1 MTSSSINVHHR
12 DMMFT
17 TDVTIR
23 QLTYMVAGTADAIR
37 QSVHDI
43 VLRVSFATDYL
54 YLNTAFNILIVGIQT
69 VVAQIYVECVTPV
82 CCI

>member
-23 QLTYMVAGTADAIR
+23 QLTYMVAGTADAIK

-43 VLRVSFATDYL
+43 VLRVSFATDYFC
-54 YLNTAFNILIVGIQT
+54 LNTAFNILIVGIQT
-69 VVAQIYVECVTPV
+69 VVAQIYVECVKPV

>member
-1 MTSSSINVHHR
+1 MTSSSISVHHR

-23 QLTYMVAGTADAIR
+23 QLTYMVAGTADAIK

-43 VLRVSFATDYL
+43 VLRVSVATDYL

-69 VVAQIYVECVTPV
+69 VVAQIMLSV
-82 CCI
+82 